1 MTAEVLRYAAFTEDG
16 RGGNPAGVVLDAA
29 CLEPPQMLA
38 IAEAIG
44 YSETAF
50 VSPAGAGTYDVR
62 YFSPH
67 AEVAFCGHAT
77 VATAVAMAQ
86 RNGVGHV
93 HFHTMAGPV
102 DVSTVLED
110 GQVTATLTSP
120 PAHTRPIDDLALTRT
135 LTALRWTGD
144 DVDPHYPPR
153 VAHAGNDHP
162 VLAAATSERLA
173 NLDYDY
179 DALAAVMA
187 DEGWTTVCLFR
198 PLSRTELEVRNPFP
212 PGGVVE
218 DPATGAAAAAL
229 GGYLRDLDLVPGDAR
244 LWVHQG
250 HHMGAPSR
258 LVVDLD
264 PSTRSVRVS
273 GTATRLALS
282 PYDEPGHVRDFC

>member
-16 RGGNPAGVVLDAA
+16 RGGNPAGVVLDAT

-50 VSPAGAGTYDVR
+50 VSPTGAGTYDVR
-62 YFSPH
+62 YFSPR

-93 HFHTMAGPV
+93 HFETMAGPV
-102 DVSTVLED
+102 DVTTVLED
-110 GQVTATLTSP
+110 GQVIATLTSP
-120 PAHTRPIDDLALTRT
+120 PARTRPTDDLALART
-135 LTALRWTGD
+135 LAALRWADD
-144 DVDPHYPPR
+144 DVDRRYPPH
-153 VAHAGNDHP
+153 VAHAGNDHL
-162 VLAAATSERLA
+162 VLAAATGERLA

-198 PLSRTELEVRNPFP
+198 ALSSTGLEVRNPFP

-229 GGYLRDLDLVPGDAR
+229 GGYLRDLHFVPGDAR
-244 LWVHQG
+244 LVVRQG

-264 PSTRSVRVS
+264 PATRSVRVS

-282 PYDEPGHVRDFC
+282 PYDELEAL